1 MFTLLL
7 IAHAILA
14 ILLVVVVLIQP
25 GKGDISSLMGGGS
38 ASSAFGADT
47 ASVLTKTT
55 AILGALFI
63 LNSIFLSIVGSK
75 YLGNS
80 SVIDKVK
87 VEQKQ

>member
-7 IAHAILA
+7 IIHAILA
-14 ILLVVVVLIQP
+14 LLLVIVVLIQP

-55 AILGALFI
+55 AILGGLFI
-63 LNSIFLSIVGSK
+63 LNSIFLSVLGTK
-75 YLGNS
+75 YMGNS
-80 SVIDKVK
+80 SVIDKIK
-87 VEQKQ
+87 VEQQK